1 MTDRYTK
8 VLLGIIA
15 VASTL
20 LLTSCSN
27 SDTSGGV
34 TLSRGGDDGNEFPYG
49 SCENQGVNED
59 SGERTGCGWIHVNDK
74 SYYITP
80 RAELWVANLSG
91 ADLRGADLTFARLR
105 DANLRDAT
113 LFGADLDGVKAN
125 SLTTCPNGIKW
136 GTSGN
141 NCPF

>member
-80 RAELWVANLSG
+80 RA
-91 ADLRGADLTFARLR
+91 D
-105 DANLRDAT
+105 LRDAT